1 MDLFQRHENNPI
13 LTVNDLP
20 FRAIAVYNPGVAQV
34 GDEVVLLLRVELED
48 GRSSLYIARSKDG
61 VNNWDISPTPL
72 LSPDDPDSPIAEYEA
87 VGCEDPRVTYLE
99 EEGKWLI
106 AYVAVSAAGPAVAL
120 AKTSDFQSVEWR
132 MIVLSPPN
140 KDAALF
146 PRRING
152 RWFLLHRPM
161 AWGTEHIWL
170 AESPDL
176 IHWGNPRIVL
186 RERGGTWWDGVRV
199 GAGNV
204 PIETPEGWL
213 IIYHGVKEVAG
224 TPSYRLGL
232 ALLDLEDPGKLVA
245 RCRYPVF
252 SPNADYERIGNGLNI
267 VFTCGTLVRG
277 DEVWLYYGA
286 ADTCVGLAIGKLSDL
301 LDAVRYDGQRV

>member
-1 MDLFQRHENNPI
+1 MDLFQRHPNNPI
-13 LTVNDLP
+13 LTVNELP
-20 FRAIAVYNPGVAQV
+20 VHAIAVYNPGVAEV
-34 GDEVVLLLRVELED
+34 NGEVVLLLRVELAD
-48 GRSSLYIARSKDG
+48 GRSSLYVARSKDG
-61 VNNWDISPTPL
+61 VNNWEISDTPL
-72 LSPDDPDSPIAEYEA
+72 LAPDDPDSPIAEYETI
-87 VGCEDPRVTYLE
+87 GCEDPRLTYIE
-99 EEGKWLI
+99 ELGEWLI
-106 AYVAVSAAGPAVAL
+106 AYVAVSDAGPAVAL
-120 AKTSDFQSVEWR
+120 AKTKDFKTAER
-132 MIVLSPPN
+132 IGIVLTPPN

-152 RWFLLHRPM
+152 RWFMLHRPM
-161 AWGTEHIWL
+161 SSGIEHIWL

-176 IHWGNPRIVL
+176 IHWGNPKIVL
-186 RERGGTWWDGVRV
+186 RERGGSWWDGVRV

-232 ALLDLEDPGKLVA
+232 ALLDLDDPSKLIA

-267 VFTCGTLVRG
+267 VFTCGALMRG
-277 DEVWLYYGA
+277 DEIWLYYGA
-286 ADTCVGLAIGKLSDL
+286 ADTCVGLAIAKLSDL
-301 LDAVRYDGQRV
+301 LEAVKNGTF

>member
-1 MDLFQRHENNPI
+1 MDLFRRHENNPI
-13 LTVNDLP
+13 LTINDLP
-20 FRAIAVYNPGVAQV
+20 VHAIAVYNPGVAELS
-34 GDEVVLLLRVELED
+34 GEVVLLLRVELAD
-48 GRSSLYIARSKDG
+48 GRSSLYVARSEDG
-61 VNNWDISPTPL
+61 VNNWRISQAPL
-72 LSPDDPDSPIAEYEA
+72 LSPDDPDNPIAEYETI
-87 VGCEDPRVTYLE
+87 GCEDPRLTYIDELGE
-99 EEGKWLI
+99 WLI
-106 AYVAVSAAGPAVAL
+106 AYVAVSDAGPAVAL
-120 AKTSDFQSVEWR
+120 AKTKDFETAER
-132 MIVLSPPN
+132 IGIILPPPN
-140 KDAALF
+140 KDAAIF

-152 RWFLLHRPM
+152 RWYMLHRPM
-161 AWGTEHIWL
+161 SYNVEHIWL

-176 IHWGNPRIVL
+176 IHWGNPKIVL

-204 PIETPEGWL
+204 PIETSEGWL

-232 ALLDLEDPGKLVA
+232 ALLDLDDPSKLIS

-267 VFTCGTLVRG
+267 VFTCGALVRG

-286 ADTCVGLAIGKLSDL
+286 ADTCVGLAIAKLDDL
-301 LDAVRYDGQRV
+301 MYAVRNGKY